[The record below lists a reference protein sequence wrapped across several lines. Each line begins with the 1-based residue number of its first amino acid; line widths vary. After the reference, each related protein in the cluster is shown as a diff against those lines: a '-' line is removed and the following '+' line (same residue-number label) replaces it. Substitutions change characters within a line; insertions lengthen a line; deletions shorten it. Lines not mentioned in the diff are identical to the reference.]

1 MPSFDVVS
9 EIDTHELT
17 NAVDQAVRE
26 LTQRFDFKGTDAAFE
41 LEETTVTMTAPS
53 DFQLKQMLDIL
64 KLRIAKRGIDVACLE
79 VKDPEVNLARAKQLA
94 ILKHGIDAEAGRKVS
109 RLLKDSKIKVQAQI
123 QGDKV
128 RVIGKKR
135 DDLQEAI
142 AFLRKAALGVPLQFN
157 NFRASCRTVKAY
169 LSRVRRDLA
178 ADGPAPGVRRARYL
192 KRRSTRDS
200 PIARTRSD
208 SRCESRRGA

>member
-26 LTQRFDFKGTDAAFE
+26 LTQRFDFKGTDAVFE
-41 LEETTVTMTAPS
+41 LQDTTVTMTAPA

-64 KLRIAKRGIDVACLE
+64 KLRIAKRGIDIACLE
-79 VKDPEVNLARAKQLA
+79 VQDPEVNLARAKQLV
-94 ILKHGIDAEAGRKVS
+94 ILKHGIDADAGRKVA
-109 RLLKDSKIKVQAQI
+109 RLIKDSKLKVQAQI

-128 RVIGKKR
+128 RIAGKKR

-142 AFLRKAALGVPLQFN
+142 AFLRKAEVGVPLQFN
-157 NFRASCRTVKAY
+157 NFR
-169 LSRVRRDLA
+169 D
-178 ADGPAPGVRRARYL
+178 
-192 KRRSTRDS
+192 
-200 PIARTRSD
+200 
-208 SRCESRRGA
+208 